1 MMLLSYNSEIQGM
14 IDFWTELGLEPDYD
28 LNTDGRFKGNLI
40 EFKLVF
46 YDLKKHKEQIKRY
59 VEAYNSCAKSI
70 PKYSYLISINERKF
84 IKLDNETY
92 NEIKTGTWKQPKD
105 FLSEFIEQDEYIKG
119 WINEY
124 SIVSY
129 NNKLCDVY
137 KKYIK
142 NKEDVKNEFI
152 QPKFLNINPFDWNK
166 QIDEENLDNQNI
178 GWLHFNMNMLG
189 PFLLKKQL
197 GAFFTPEQYVK
208 IATDMVRDAIK
219 KVPAGNDYI
228 IFDRCAGTGN
238 LEKFL
243 HEDELSHCVL
253 NTYDYTEWTTLK
265 GLYDGRVKMI
275 IPPTRRYMD
284 FNKGLLTDGDALSE
298 EFYNFCFHCGQIG
311 FYDEEYSEQSKLLS
325 SWIRNE
331 KMTIIMLENPPFVEP
346 QGGASQGKP
355 TFTIKDKYLYKEM
368 AKETFETKNVNRAS
382 ENLFIWSAFKHFLR
396 QPSDS
401 YILFSPIKYWKS
413 QHIIDKKFIRGYI
426 CNRANFNAS
435 EGGIVLIQWQNINDN
450 NETLSVDSDLGIRKI
465 YKIHSNPLKLLQDS
479 RENKAIA
486 YLFNLS
492 NIPKSDNGKLINDI
506 DSYKNYCKVQKAYK
520 LSNDN
525 ILYQLPL
532 WLANCYEFAD
542 YTEREVIMK
551 TADGGCCY
559 TKDEKFLYKCFIW
572 AGLSQMNK
580 CLSKAGL
587 INQFCFLQD
596 TDADKI
602 LLKYKMDTCDAELM
616 QYWLNVLNLVKTT
629 EEYNYQWNYGL
640 YQIDKEINIKIG
652 SGTFNKKNEEI
663 LVPKYRKLDENIS
676 LLKDK
681 LKNYYL
687 KEIKNKLFLY
697 QLLK

>member
-1 MMLLSYNSEIQGM
+1 MLISYNSEIQGM
-14 IDFWTELGLEPDYD
+14 IDFWMELGLEPDYD
-28 LNTDGRFKGNLI
+28 LNTDGRYKGNLI

-46 YDLKKHKEQIKRY
+46 YDLKKHKEQIRRY

-92 NEIKTGTWKQPKD
+92 NEIKAGTWEQPRD

-124 SIVSY
+124 SIVAY
-129 NNKLCDVY
+129 NNKLCDEY

-152 QPKFLNINPFDWNK
+152 KPKFLNIHPFDWDK

-208 IATDMVRDAIK
+208 IATEMVRDAIK

-228 IFDRCAGTGN
+228 IIDRCAGTGN

-284 FNKGLLTDGDALSE
+284 LNKGLLTDGDALSE

-325 SWIRNE
+325 SWIGNE

-355 TFTIKDKYLYKEM
+355 TFAIKDKYLYKEM
-368 AKETFETKNVNRAS
+368 AKEAFETKNVNRAS

-396 QPSDS
+396 QPYDS

-413 QHIIDKKFIRGYI
+413 QHIIDKKFVRGYI

-435 EGGIVLIQWQNINDN
+435 EGGIVLIQWQNTNEDN
-450 NETLSVDSDLGIRKI
+450 EALSVDSDLGARKI
-465 YKIHSNPLKLLQDS
+465 YKIHSNPAKLLQDS
-479 RENKAIA
+479 KESKAIA

-520 LSNDN
+520 LSHDN

-532 WLANCYEFAD
+532 WLANCYEYAD

-551 TADGGCCY
+551 TADGGCSY
-559 TKDEKFLYKCFIW
+559 TNDEKFLYKCFIW

-580 CLSKAGL
+580 CLSKTEL
-587 INQFCFLQD
+587 LNQFCFLQN
-596 TDADKI
+596 TEADKI
-602 LLKYKMDTCDAELM
+602 LLKYNMDTSDKELM
-616 QYWLNVLNLVKTT
+616 QHWLNVLSLVKTT
-629 EEYNYQWNYGL
+629 EEYNKQWNYGL
-640 YQIDKEINIKIG
+640 HQIDKEINIKIG

-663 LVPKYRKLDENIS
+663 MVPKYRRLDENIS

-687 KEIKNKLFLY
+687 NEIKDKLFLY